1 MRNLSLFST
10 VDLLDLCLPQLRKS
24 GIMETLWRH
33 KSQWK
38 LDYGVFFFFLIGNK
52 SIIKKTIKL
61 RSDDT
66 IGCQG

>member
-1 MRNLSLFST
+1 MSPSIEKEWYYGDINHSGNLT
-10 VDLLDLCLPQLRKS
+10 
-24 GIMETLWRH
+24 ME
-33 KSQWK
+33 
-38 LDYGVFFFFLIGNK
+38 FFFFLIGNK